1 MASPHDFVVS
11 DELLQKYEMTRTE
24 LANRLNAHLQ
34 HTLLGALDMRYAEL
48 STDRVVM
55 RMPVSAKTRQ
65 LFGFLHGGAS
75 VALAETAA
83 SVAALLNIDSRTHAA
98 FGMEINANHI
108 RSKKRRHGNRHSG
121 SFAQRT
127 HLDGMGCPD
136 YRRAGEPDLRI
147 AVYGCRRPYSR
158 SRSGKLARI
167 SVVIMPALPDL
178 AGQASRILQIHQMR
192 QRFRERKPPLVRV

>member
-108 RSKKRRHGNRHSG
+108 RSKKDGTVTATAVPLHKG
-121 SFAQRT
+121 RT
-127 HLDGMGCPD
+127 SMVWDV
-136 YRRAGEPDLRI
+136 RI
-147 AVYGCRRPYSR
+147 TDEQENLICVSRCTVAVVPIREADQESW
-158 SRSGKLARI
+158 
-167 SVVIMPALPDL
+167 PAFP
-178 AGQASRILQIHQMR
+178 
-192 QRFRERKPPLVRV
+192 

>member
-65 LFGFLHGGAS
+65 LFGFLHGGA
-75 VALAETAA
+75 
-83 SVAALLNIDSRTHAA
+83 
-98 FGMEINANHI
+98 
-108 RSKKRRHGNRHSG
+108 
-121 SFAQRT
+121 
-127 HLDGMGCPD
+127 
-136 YRRAGEPDLRI
+136 
-147 AVYGCRRPYSR
+147 R
-158 SRSGKLARI
+158 SRWPKRPPRSLPCSISTRVRTPPSEWKSTPTTSAAKKDGTVTATAVPLHKGRTSMVWDVRI
-167 SVVIMPALPDL
+167 TDEQENLICVSRCTVAVVPIREADQESWPAFP
-178 AGQASRILQIHQMR
+178 
-192 QRFRERKPPLVRV
+192 